1 MHGAPGG
8 TAAKAGGA
16 RGAAEPID
24 CARGLVR
31 GRVRVRVDPLRVRA
45 GVRGSTALESPPSR
59 VRVRVRVRVRAR
71 VGVRV
76 KG

>member
-8 TAAKAGGA
+8 TAAKAGG
-16 RGAAEPID
+16 RGAAEAVD
-24 CARGLVR
+24 CARGLAR